1 MAAGLWVRRRG
12 ISTITASLPVGG
24 GDRGEG
30 LGRDHSASVFVCVG
44 IRQPK
49 CVSSNRL
56 YVCACVG
63 VCVSVC
69 AYVLSSTVF

>member
-1 MAAGLWVRRRG
+1 MSVCVCALV
-12 ISTITASLPVGG
+12 SVT
-24 GDRGEG
+24 
-30 LGRDHSASVFVCVG
+30 SVFVCVG